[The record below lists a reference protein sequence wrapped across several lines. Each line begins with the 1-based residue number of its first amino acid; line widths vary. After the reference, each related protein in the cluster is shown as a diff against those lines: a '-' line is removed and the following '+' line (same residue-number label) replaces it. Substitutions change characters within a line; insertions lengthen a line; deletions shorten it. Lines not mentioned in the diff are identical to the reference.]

1 MVGSVVVAMAGRDGR
16 GPVDGPALASS
27 ARSLVL
33 AGWHLVLLTDPPG
46 GDDVHGANLALT
58 LGQSR
63 AGRRAVPVVAHV
75 LVDPADPALASPPAA
90 DHPEPL
96 AILEA
101 EAIASLIGSFPV
113 VVTAG
118 VPVVPHGD
126 AYRPVAVDLDPAAS
140 AQRLAGDLGAGV
152 LAFVTA
158 AGDVVFPAGEID
170 VVEAERLAAEGAPL
184 AAELAAAARFV
195 RAGGELAIMTPPEC
209 LAAALDGSAAGA
221 PDSGAPHN
229 AAGVLRIRRT
239 VARPRSQAPALAVGW
254 C

>member
-1 MVGSVVVAMAGRDGR
+1 MAGSVVVAMAGSDR
-16 GPVDGPALASS
+16 GGPTDRAALPGS

-33 AGWHLVLLTDPPG
+33 AGWHIVLMTEAPG
-46 GDDVHGANLALT
+46 REVAHSAPLALT

-75 LVDPADPALASPPAA
+75 LIDPADPALARPPAA

-101 EAIASLIGSFPV
+101 EAIASLIASFPV
-113 VVTAG
+113 VVTAA
-118 VPVVPHGD
+118 VPVVPDGD
-126 AYRPVAVDLDPAAS
+126 AYRPVAADLDPAAS

-158 AGDVVFPAGEID
+158 AGDVLFPAGEID
-170 VVEAERLAAEGAPL
+170 VVEAERLVAAGAPF
-184 AAELAAAARFV
+184 AAELSASARFV

-209 LAAALDGSAAGA
+209 LAAALDGSAGGAPAGA
-221 PDSGAPHN
+221 ET
-229 AAGVLRIRRT
+229 VLRIRRT
-239 VARPRSQAPALAVGW
+239 VARPRSQAPALAAGW

>member
-1 MVGSVVVAMAGRDGR
+1 MAGTVVVAMAGQDGR
-16 GPVDGPALASS
+16 GPVDVPALAGS

-33 AGWHLVLLTDPPG
+33 AGWHVVLMADPPG
-46 GDDVHGANLALT
+46 CVDAHASTLVLT
-58 LGQSR
+58 IGPSR

-75 LVDPADPALASPPAA
+75 LVDPADPALARPPAA

-101 EAIASLIGSFPV
+101 EAIASLIASFPV
-113 VVTAG
+113 VVTSG
-118 VPVVPHGD
+118 IPVVPHGD

-158 AGDVVFPAGEID
+158 AEDVVFSAGEID
-170 VVEAERLAAEGAPL
+170 VVEAERLAAGGAPL
-184 AAELAAAARFV
+184 AAELSAAARFV
-195 RAGGELAIMTPPEC
+195 RAGGELAIMTPPER
-209 LAAALDGSAAGA
+209 LAAALDGSAHSG
-221 PDSGAPHN
+221 PDSGAPESG
-229 AAGVLRIRRT
+229 AGVLRIRRT
-239 VARPRSQAPALAVGW
+239 VARPRSEAPALAAGW